1 MSRTDHNRLS
11 PAAASCVPAFAQTSD
26 QIVSGEPDLAGVVT
40 SENGREVEVRVA
52 AETMDL
58 HINFIKTNF
67 EGAFR
72 IMSEGETRKM
82 TPACCCY
89 KIVNH

>member
-1 MSRTDHNRLS
+1 MSRNDFNRLS
-11 PAAASCVPAFAQTSD
+11 PAAASYVPAFAQTSD

-58 HINFIKTNF
+58 HINFIKTDF
-67 EGAFR
+67 ARASR
-72 IMSEGETRKM
+72 IMSEGETRKWRDAQDDTCM
-82 TPACCCY
+82 LLL
-89 KIVNH
+89 